1 MSNEI
6 ISKSLVGIWVFLLI
20 TPPILALLSIIAQYV
35 WFRGKK
41 EFHLAYG
48 FQGLLFSRLHDL
60 FFGKGDWEEECDKV
74 GLLMLSYFA
83 YTFL

>member
-6 ISKSLVGIWVFLLI
+6 ISKSLLGIWIFLLI
-20 TPPILALLSIIAQYV
+20 IPPILALLSVVAQYV

-60 FFGKGDWEEECDKV
+60 FFRKDRDWETIHIVQQHSVK
-74 GLLMLSYFA
+74 LR
-83 YTFL
+83 